1 MDTKKQ
7 TKTLVSENLFSANF
21 IQERIIQLS
30 LNPIPPPP
38 PHSIFFTEKC
48 GYLKRNISI
57 MTQER
62 TFRYQCY

>member
-7 TKTLVSENLFSANF
+7 TKTLVSENIFSANF

-38 PHSIFFTEKC
+38 PPILFFS
-48 GYLKRNISI
+48 LKNVDI
-57 MTQER
+57 
-62 TFRYQCY
+62 

>member
-30 LNPIPPPP
+30 LNPIPPP
-38 PHSIFFTEKC
+38 ILFFS
-48 GYLKRNISI
+48 LKNVDI
-57 MTQER
+57 
-62 TFRYQCY
+62 